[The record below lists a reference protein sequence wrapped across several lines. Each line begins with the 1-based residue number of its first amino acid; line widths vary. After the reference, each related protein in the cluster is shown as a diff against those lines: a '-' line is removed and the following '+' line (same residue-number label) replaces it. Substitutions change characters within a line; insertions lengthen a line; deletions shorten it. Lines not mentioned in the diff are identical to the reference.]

1 MLQGTVVTPSMLLEA
16 VDAHGGYAQVVAG
29 RRWQRVREFMG
40 IPLSTNSGKIL
51 GRAYKKFFQHGKK
64 GTKDNAEGPKIVHA
78 TVGRTGQ
85 VTTRKAIAAQAT
97 VKRTN
102 DTHVAK
108 KAKVV
113 RATPK
118 HK

>member
-1 MLQGTVVTPSMLLEA
+1 MLLEA

-78 TVGRTGQ
+78 TTGRSPP
-85 VTTRKAIAAQAT
+85 VARKVIAAQAT

-102 DTHVAK
+102 DTHIAK